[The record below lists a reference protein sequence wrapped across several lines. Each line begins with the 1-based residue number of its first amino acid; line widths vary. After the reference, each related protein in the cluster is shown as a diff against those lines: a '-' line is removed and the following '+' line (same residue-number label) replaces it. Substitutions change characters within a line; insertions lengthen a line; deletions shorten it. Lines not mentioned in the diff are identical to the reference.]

1 MVQRNLLHEMFTLP
15 VVTEQGEMN
24 IFYFPLKKAAFMADS
39 VSSQQILDY
48 ISTLDST
55 TIVTNSDT
63 DAAKIVNQIL
73 NIQDNRPSKNQR
85 LDNNRTATIIPTE
98 KCNLGC
104 IYCYAHD
111 SHCTATLTEA
121 DIMCIIDYMFDKS
134 AKYTPK
140 FTMIGGGEPLIEWD
154 LIKFAVLYAEKRN
167 SGKHVDFGVATNLT
181 LITPEI
187 ANFISEHKISISASY
202 DILPEIQNIQ
212 RPFADG
218 TESFETVNTSIQTL
232 ISHGIIPRI
241 RSTIIEQSVG
251 FMPDMV
257 EFVHNTHP
265 EIKYIHL
272 EHVSSNE
279 LSPESDYYDKFIK
292 YFFEARD
299 KAKSYGIKLS
309 NSLIS
314 SCNNVRDVFCGGE
327 LCFTPSRKIVS
338 CHRMSGE
345 NDVHHSLFQYGS
357 FNSEIEISLEKK
369 NAVQHVISNKL
380 ERCDE
385 CFAKYNCAGGCT
397 YNKQTLTSDQFDA
410 YCTFAKNMIQQYL
423 MRKVLEGNKSEPET

>member
-1 MVQRNLLHEMFTLP
+1 MVQRNLLHEMFTIP

-24 IFYFPLKKAAFMADS
+24 IFYFPLKKAAFMADAI
-39 VSSQQILDY
+39 SSQQILDY
-48 ISTLDST
+48 VSTLNST
-55 TIVTNSDT
+55 TSGSHPEET
-63 DAAKIVNQIL
+63 DAAKIINQIL
-73 NIQDNRPSKNQR
+73 NIPDNKPPKNQR

-111 SHCTATLTEA
+111 SHCSSTLTEA
-121 DIMCIIDYMFDKS
+121 DIRCIIDYMFDKS
-134 AKYTPK
+134 NKYPPK
-140 FTMIGGGEPLIEWD
+140 FTMIGGGEPLVEWD

-167 SGKHVDFGVATNLT
+167 NGKHVDFGVATNLT

-187 ANFISEHKISISASY
+187 ADFIAKHKISISASY
-202 DILPEIQNIQ
+202 DILPDIQNTQ

-218 TESFETVNTSIQTL
+218 TESYDAVNTSIHTL
-232 ISHGIIPRI
+232 ISHGVIPRI
-241 RSTIIEQSVG
+241 RSTIMEQSVEC
-251 FMPDMV
+251 MSDMV
-257 EFVHNTHP
+257 EFVHTAYP

-279 LSPESDYYDKFIK
+279 LKPDSGYYEKFVK
-292 YFFEARD
+292 HFFEARD

-345 NDVHHSLFQYGS
+345 DDAHHGVFQYGS
-357 FNSEIEISLEKK
+357 FDGEIEISLEMKK
-369 NAVQHVISNKL
+369 TVQQAISKKL
-380 ERCDE
+380 DRCDT

-397 YNKQTLTSDQFDA
+397 YNKQTLTPEQFDA
-410 YCTFAKNMIQQYL
+410 YCTFAKNMVKQYL
-423 MRKVLEGNKSEPET
+423 LAKVLEGNKTS